1 MQRYSFIPQNTLET
15 KNPQK
20 SSENSMNTPQKI
32 KSNFVFRLLQEVL
45 PYKIHLV
52 LLFGLSILSSV
63 LNLAPALVFQI
74 AIDDYILKK
83 DLNGLYLILF
93 GLFLLGL
100 LLSVQSFFQQKL
112 STYIGQSMVRNLR
125 DKLFDHISHL
135 PFEYFDQTT
144 TGDVVARIT
153 MDTDQLTQFINQ
165 GLVGFI
171 INLFMLIGMFTI
183 AMIWNYRIGILFIGL
198 FPSPLPQ
205 HELF

>member
-1 MQRYSFIPQNTLET
+1 
-15 KNPQK
+15 
-20 SSENSMNTPQKI
+20 MNTPQKI

-74 AIDDYILKK
+74 AINDYILKK

-171 INLFMLIGMFTI
+171 INLFMLIGMFTNSHDMELPDWDSFHWLI
-183 AMIWNYRIGILFIGL
+183 S
-198 FPSPLPQ
+198 SPLPQ

>member
-1 MQRYSFIPQNTLET
+1 MFDAKIFVYTSKYLKDQESS
-15 KNPQK
+15 K
-20 SSENSMNTPQKI
+20 SRRISMNTPQKI
-32 KSNFVFRLLQEVL
+32 KSNFVFRSLQEVL

-112 STYIGQSMVRNLR
+112 SDVYRPKHGPQ
-125 DKLFDHISHL
+125 F
-135 PFEYFDQTT
+135 
-144 TGDVVARIT
+144 TG
-153 MDTDQLTQFINQ
+153 
-165 GLVGFI
+165 
-171 INLFMLIGMFTI
+171 
-183 AMIWNYRIGILFIGL
+183 
-198 FPSPLPQ
+198 
-205 HELF
+205 